1 MARKRKED
9 LSVSK
14 EVTSNFAE
22 LFQQEMDD
30 MTDYDIADPMFCST
44 GSSLLDTI
52 LGGGWLSG
60 KYHVIAAPAHSGKS
74 TVCIQTL
81 ANFLNQYPNGMAL
94 WIDAEQATPDLRL
107 IQLGIPYHHQKDENG
122 NDIIDQYSGMPL
134 PIVEKV
140 KSKSTGEMVEKVK
153 WDPRF
158 FRVPV
163 NVTVE
168 KGFEYIDKIIQV
180 KITTNTEKDPALVIF
195 DSLNAMPTN
204 KEMEVNDPDK
214 AIGQRGKVLDF
225 YFKKY
230 LHKLSQYNICIIFI
244 CHLGKA
250 LNMQGP
256 YQPYDG
262 KMSSLKDFTI
272 AGGKAIQFY
281 PHNMVSFRARMGSTI
296 SEALEKMGISAGFIT
311 EATTFKAKNFSS
323 NLLVPLVF
331 NMLKGFDEYP
341 TIYYNMDKDKW
352 FDGTVSK
359 SLPEYPDDKFNSKTF
374 FEKLNN
380 PEFKAKVDESWKN
393 YLHDKYDK
401 YHSIMKS
408 FSTIHQDMN
417 IDNFNA
423 EEMANKIDEFL
434 SMGDVGESEAHTPNT
449 MNFNEEK
456 TNKEVNIPNDN
467 ANDGNT
473 VSA

>member
-14 EVTSNFAE
+14 ELATSFAE
-22 LFQQEMDD
+22 AFQTELEA

-74 TVCIQTL
+74 TVCIQTIST
-81 ANFLNQYPNGMAL
+81 FLNQYPNGAAL

-107 IQLGIPYHHQKDENG
+107 MQLGIPYYHQKDENG
-122 NDIIDQYSGMPL
+122 NDIIDSYSGMAL
-134 PIVEKV
+134 PVTEQK
-140 KSKSTGEMVEKVK
+140 KSKNTGEVREMVK

-158 FRVPV
+158 FRVPT
-163 NVTVE
+163 NITVE
-168 KGFEYIDKIIQV
+168 KAFEYIDKCIQI
-180 KITTNTEKDPALVIF
+180 KINSNTERDPLLVIF

-204 KEMEVNDPDK
+204 KEMEVDDPDK

-230 LHKLSQYNICIIFI
+230 LHKLSQYNICVIFI

-250 LNMQGP
+250 IKMMGP
-256 YQPYDG
+256 YEAYDG

-281 PHNMVSFRARMGSTI
+281 PHNMVMFRARMGNTI
-296 SEALEKMGISAGFIT
+296 SKELESMGIDSGFIT

-323 NLLVPLVF
+323 NLLVSLVF

-341 TIYYNMDKDKW
+341 TIYYNMAKDNW
-352 FDGTVSK
+352 FNGTVSK

-374 FEKLNN
+374 FEKLK
-380 PEFKAKVDESWKN
+380 EDTSFKDKVEESWKN
-393 YLHDKYDK
+393 YLHDKYDR

-408 FSTIHQDMN
+408 FDATRQNMDINNFDETIMTD
-417 IDNFNA
+417 
-423 EEMANKIDEFL
+423 KIDEFL
-434 SMGDVGESEAHTPNT
+434 NMGDVGESEAHTPNT
-449 MNFNEEK
+449 MNFAQENSNTEINIAPISESNE
-456 TNKEVNIPNDN
+456 N
-467 ANDGNT
+467 
-473 VSA
+473 